1 MTDSD
6 KTVEEKDKE
15 SQKATDWETES
26 KEDLKSELER
36 NKRSENED
44 PIRGEKKRKN
54 NFIRNTY
61 IHIGEIKNK
70 KNRKER
76 KIRI

>member
-1 MTDSD
+1 MTVTKSNRLR
-6 KTVEEKDKE
+6 
-15 SQKATDWETES
+15 ES

-36 NKRSENED
+36 NKRRENED
-44 PIRGEKKRKN
+44 PIREEKKRKN

-76 KIRI
+76 KMKIKEKSKIRI